1 MPLSIGYRMPKRA
14 VSVTLDADNLV
25 WLRAQAGARRNV
37 SRIVNELVGEA
48 RAAGR
53 RFGAVTRSV
62 AGTVDLRR
70 FDPAA
75 ADQEVRARF
84 DAALCRR
91 SGAPARPG
99 QSDGK
104 PRSSGSR

>member
-1 MPLSIGYRMPKRA
+1 MPLSIGCRMPKRA

-53 RFGAVTRSV
+53 RFGVATRSV

-75 ADQEVRARF
+75 ADQEVRKLF
-84 DAALCRR
+84 DAAPCARRPASAGPSR
-91 SGAPARPG
+91 SGSKRRP
-99 QSDGK
+99 
-104 PRSSGSR
+104 SGS